1 MLTSIE
7 KQALQ
12 SYREDRDDD
21 INRETEIDLDAWLKF
36 GIRIL
41 LDAGCRLRKS
51 RFSPLLDTIS
61 YKQDGS
67 PSLGVEQEIE
77 EKLRQRL
84 AKFAPGAGV
93 LGEETGGTL
102 SGDGV
107 MLVIDPVDGTWSLL
121 NRSETHSTSLAFFE
135 NGRVFL
141 GMVSNPV
148 TGEIAYALADRPTRL
163 IQLSLFGESD
173 DSFELP
179 IDQTDSSK
187 LLVNAHPARGSG
199 SLVAELFKAWA
210 RGEVQMVKA
219 PGGSPAWALL
229 EAAKGTFTYVNMWPG
244 KPADPFD
251 LAAAVSLVRGAGGDV
266 LGADGKPVAVSG
278 HQGPFVAGINKN
290 HCLALVQI
298 LESIRR

>member
-12 SYREDRDDD
+12 SYRQDRGDD
-21 INRETEIDLDAWLKF
+21 INRGMKIDRDAWLEF

-41 LDAGCRLRKS
+41 LDAGRTLRES
-51 RFSPLLDTIS
+51 RFSPLLDTVS

-67 PSLGVEQEIE
+67 PSLGVEKEIE

-84 AKFAPGAGV
+84 AKFAPDAGF

-107 MLVIDPVDGTWSLL
+107 ILVIDPVDGTWSLL

-148 TGEIAYALADRPTRL
+148 TGEIAYALASQPTRL
-163 IQLSLFGESD
+163 IQLSLFGEPD

-179 IDQTDSSK
+179 IHQTDSSK
-187 LLVNAHPARGSG
+187 LLVNVHPARGSG
-199 SLVAELFKAWA
+199 PLVSELFKAWSQ
-210 RGEVQMVKA
+210 GDVQMVKA

-229 EAAKGTFTYVNMWPG
+229 EAAKGTFAYVNMWPG

-251 LAAAVSLVRGAGGDV
+251 LAAAVKLVRGAGGDV
-266 LGADGKPVAVSG
+266 LGADGQPITMSG
-278 HQGPFVAGINKN
+278 HQGPFVAGINRN
-290 HCLALVQI
+290 HCLKLVQV
-298 LESIRR
+298 LESMRK

>member
-12 SYREDRDDD
+12 SYRQDRGDD
-21 INRETEIDLDAWLKF
+21 INRGMKIDRDAWLEF

-41 LDAGCRLRKS
+41 LDAGRTLRES
-51 RFSPLLDTIS
+51 RFSPLLDTVS

-67 PSLGVEQEIE
+67 PSLGVEKEIE

-84 AKFAPGAGV
+84 AKFAPDAGV

-107 MLVIDPVDGTWSLL
+107 ILVIDPVDGTWSLL

-135 NGRVFL
+135 DGRVFL

-148 TGEIAYALADRPTRL
+148 TGEIAYALADQPTRL
-163 IQLSLFGESD
+163 IQLSLFGEPD
-173 DSFELP
+173 DSFDLP
-179 IDQTDSSK
+179 IDRADSSK
-187 LLVNAHPARGSG
+187 LLVNAHPARESG
-199 SLVAELFKAWA
+199 SLVAELFKGWVQ
-210 RGEVQMVKA
+210 GEVQMVKA

-229 EAAKGTFTYVNMWPG
+229 EAAKGTFTYVNTWPG

-266 LGADGKPVAVSG
+266 LGADGKPIVASG

-290 HCLALVQI
+290 HRLALVQI